1 MAIIP
6 VLYSG
11 DLSSTLGRGSRLEKL
26 SNVCSIQCRG
36 DYYRDRSPW
45 ITPWITP
52 QAPVYPHFKDTVT
65 REEFNRL
72 KEELK
77 KVLKAAK
84 IFDEAT
90 GQEDCELDDKV
101 AVIKKAAELLGVD
114 LEDIFNK

>member
-1 MAIIP
+1 MC
-6 VLYSG
+6 VV
-11 DLSSTLGRGSRLEKL
+11 SS
-26 SNVCSIQCRG
+26 VG

-52 QAPVYPHFKDTVT
+52 QAPVYPPFKDTVT
-65 REEFNRL
+65 REEFDRL
-72 KEELK
+72 KKELEELK

-101 AVIKKAAELLGVD
+101 AVIKRAAELLGVD